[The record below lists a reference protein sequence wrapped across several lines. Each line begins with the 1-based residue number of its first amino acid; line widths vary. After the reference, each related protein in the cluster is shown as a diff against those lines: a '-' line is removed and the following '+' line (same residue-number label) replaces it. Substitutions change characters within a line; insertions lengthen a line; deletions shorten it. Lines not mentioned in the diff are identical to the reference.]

1 MNKRQLILGFS
12 AMFVAVTG
20 FLAGRANAKTSN
32 PGLYYKTTGSGHT
45 CKAILNSTS
54 GFTTGTFTSN
64 ITFKTTGGGTIL
76 TSALYEDNTC
86 ATALPTTQ
94 HVAVK

>member
-1 MNKRQLILGFS
+1 MNKRQLILGFG

-32 PGLYYKTTGSGHT
+32 PSLYYKTTGISGT

-54 GFTTGTFTSN
+54 GFTTGTFTGN
-64 ITFKTTGGGTIL
+64 VTFKTTGGGTIAA
-76 TSALYEDNTC
+76 SALYENSNCSTQ
-86 ATALPTTQ
+86 LPTSQ